1 MAVDINELEKS
12 AAGRGLEAFRRG
24 LTEIPF
30 VQFTTDLVSNVY
42 KTVVNAQIEQ
52 LEAYA
57 DLVGAIA
64 GTLANYEARFIGL
77 TAAQQ
82 ESTADAYIKDV
93 LSLTLPSNTSTTFSL
108 NDPEKAALV
117 THFDGVLVALAA
129 ELDPTSGQLTVT
141 TEPAA
146 DPISEA
152 IANLAAPY
160 AIKRDDLR
168 KYVIAKLK
176 EDARIS
182 YEKLITILQ
191 LGMARVEITD
201 GSIETR
207 LTIHMDSQDFDE
219 KTSTTTETDYSSK
232 AVNWNANLGLN
243 WSRSVAGRVQQKLA
257 GAMIRRSFG
266 GNFNAG
272 ASGGRSSG
280 HMKVT
285 VVNEKSTAVTNLS
298 ADVLGGVKL
307 NFRTVSFPPF
317 DPAAAKPA
325 AG

>member
-1 MAVDINELEKS
+1 MAVDINALEKS
-12 AAGRGLEAFRRG
+12 AAGRGIEAVRRG

-57 DLVGAIA
+57 DLVGAVA

-77 TAAQQ
+77 TQQQQ
-82 ESTADAYIKDV
+82 EATADAYITDV
-93 LSLTLPSNTSTTFSL
+93 LALPAPSGTSTTFTL
-108 NDPEKAALV
+108 TDPQKAALV
-117 THFDGVLVALAA
+117 AHFDGVLVPLAA

-141 TEPAA
+141 TEAAA
-146 DPISEA
+146 DPIAEA

-160 AIKRDDLR
+160 DIKRDDLR

-182 YEKLITILQ
+182 YEKLVTILQ

-207 LTIHMDSQDFDE
+207 LTIHMDSQDSDE
-219 KTSTTTETDYSSK
+219 RTSTTTENDYSSK
-232 AVNWNANLGLN
+232 SLDWNANLGLN

-266 GNFNAG
+266 GNFGAG
-272 ASGGRSSG
+272 AAGGRSSG

-285 VVNEKSTAVTNLS
+285 VVNEKSTAVTNMS
-298 ADVLGGVKL
+298 ADVVGGVKL

-317 DPAAAKPA
+317 DPAAKPA